1 MKRNKYNNKTK
12 LFIIKRIEKGENIND
27 IANEFDRSV
36 STINKWIKER
46 QLIREKNKQKLKVI
60 IGGMIFIF
68 LYFYIMFHKK
78 Q

>member
-46 QLIREKNKQKLKVI
+46 QLRREKKVKSI
-60 IGGMIFIF
+60 ILCKI
-68 LYFYIMFHKK
+68 LYNVSPVSH
-78 Q
+78 

>member
-1 MKRNKYNNKTK
+1 MDKRETANK
-12 LFIIKRIEKGENIND
+12 G
-27 IANEFDRSV
+27 
-36 STINKWIKER
+36 
-46 QLIREKNKQKLKVI
+46 KNKQKLKVI

>member
-36 STINKWIKER
+36 STINKMDK
-46 QLIREKNKQKLKVI
+46 RETANKGKNKQKLKVI

-68 LYFYIMFHKK
+68 LYFYIVFHKK